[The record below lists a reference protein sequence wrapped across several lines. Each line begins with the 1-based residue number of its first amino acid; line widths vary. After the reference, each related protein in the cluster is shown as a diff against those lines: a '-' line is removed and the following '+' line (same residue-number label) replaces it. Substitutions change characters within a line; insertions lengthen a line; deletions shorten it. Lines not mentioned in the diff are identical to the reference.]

1 MQNQSLA
8 QRGTQIKTSVFFEEM
23 GGLQQQANRLK
34 LSPLRFMDLTP
45 RQAGPVLNNT
55 GLTAQNRIFL
65 LTTMDIH
72 SSFSINGTQLP
83 RSRTYSRRVAGL
95 ILCLVLLVLGVCLS
109 IAVGARSIPLTD
121 VISALREVPSH
132 RATALNF
139 EQRVLFE
146 LRVPRT
152 LIAIVVGASLGVA
165 GALIQGHT
173 RNPLADPGILGVNA
187 GAALAVVS
195 TFAVFGSISMF
206 ATTVAAFLGAVSA
219 TIIVFGLGRI
229 NGGNASP
236 LTLTLSGAAL
246 SAVLN
251 SITTGL
257 ILAEEANLDRM
268 RFWTVGSVAG
278 RGLDVFWG
286 VLPFAVL
293 GIVLAFASAPA
304 LNLLNLGDDVAQSLG
319 VRTDRARLFGMVLI
333 SLLAGA
339 ATAMAGPVGFI
350 GLIVPH
356 LVRAITGPDYRW
368 ILPYSALLGATLMVL
383 ADVIGRIIA
392 RPGELPAG
400 IVVAFIGAPL
410 FFVLVFHRKGLAL

>member
-1 MQNQSLA
+1 M
-8 QRGTQIKTSVFFEEM
+8 GTSVFFEET

-165 GALIQGHT
+165 GTLIQGHT

-304 LNLLNLGDDVAQSLG
+304 LNLLNLGDDVAQCLG

-339 ATAMAGPVGFI
+339 ATTMAGPVGFI

-392 RPGELPAG
+392 RPGELPVG

-410 FFVLVFHRKGLAL
+410 FFVLVFHRKGVAL

>member
-1 MQNQSLA
+1 M
-8 QRGTQIKTSVFFEEM
+8 GTSVFFEET

-304 LNLLNLGDDVAQSLG
+304 LNLLNLGDDVAQCLG
-319 VRTDRARLFGMVLI
+319 VRTDRARLFGMVLL

-392 RPGELPAG
+392 RPGELPVG

-410 FFVLVFHRKGLAL
+410 FFVLVFHRKGVAL

>member
-1 MQNQSLA
+1 M
-8 QRGTQIKTSVFFEEM
+8 GTSVFFEET

-65 LTTMDIH
+65 LPTMDIH
-72 SSFSINGTQLP
+72 SSFSINCTQLP

-304 LNLLNLGDDVAQSLG
+304 LNLLNLGDDVAQCLG

-392 RPGELPAG
+392 RPGELPVG

-410 FFVLVFHRKGLAL
+410 FFVLVFHRKGVAL

>member
-72 SSFSINGTQLP
+72 SSFSINGTQPP

-286 VLPFAVL
+286 GLPFAVL

-392 RPGELPAG
+392 RPGELPVG

-410 FFVLVFHRKGLAL
+410 FFVLVFHRKGIAL

>member
-1 MQNQSLA
+1 M
-8 QRGTQIKTSVFFEEM
+8 GTSVFFEET

-236 LTLTLSGAAL
+236 PTLTLSGAAL

-304 LNLLNLGDDVAQSLG
+304 LNLLNLGDDVAQCLG

-392 RPGELPAG
+392 RPGELPVG

-410 FFVLVFHRKGLAL
+410 FFVLVFHQKGVAL

>member
-1 MQNQSLA
+1 
-8 QRGTQIKTSVFFEEM
+8 
-23 GGLQQQANRLK
+23 
-34 LSPLRFMDLTP
+34 
-45 RQAGPVLNNT
+45 
-55 GLTAQNRIFL
+55 
-65 LTTMDIH
+65 
-72 SSFSINGTQLP
+72 
-83 RSRTYSRRVAGL
+83 
-95 ILCLVLLVLGVCLS
+95 
-109 IAVGARSIPLTD
+109 
-121 VISALREVPSH
+121 
-132 RATALNF
+132 
-139 EQRVLFE
+139 
-146 LRVPRT
+146 
-152 LIAIVVGASLGVA
+152 VGASLGVA

-392 RPGELPAG
+392 RPGELPVG

>member
-1 MQNQSLA
+1 
-8 QRGTQIKTSVFFEEM
+8 M

-72 SSFSINGTQLP
+72 SSFSINGTQPP

-286 VLPFAVL
+286 GLPFAVL

-392 RPGELPAG
+392 RPGELPVG

-410 FFVLVFHRKGLAL
+410 FFVLVFHRKGIAL

>member
-1 MQNQSLA
+1 M
-8 QRGTQIKTSVFFEEM
+8 GTSVFFEET

-268 RFWTVGSVAG
+268 RFWTIGSVAG

-304 LNLLNLGDDVAQSLG
+304 LNLLNLGDDVAQCLG

-392 RPGELPAG
+392 RPGELPVG

-410 FFVLVFHRKGLAL
+410 FFVLVFHRKGVAL

>member
-1 MQNQSLA
+1 M
-8 QRGTQIKTSVFFEEM
+8 GTSVFFEET

-246 SAVLN
+246 SAVLK

-304 LNLLNLGDDVAQSLG
+304 LNLLNLGDDVAQCLG

-392 RPGELPAG
+392 RPGELPVG

-410 FFVLVFHRKGLAL
+410 FFVLVFHRKGVAL

>member
-1 MQNQSLA
+1 M
-8 QRGTQIKTSVFFEEM
+8 GTSVFFEET

-304 LNLLNLGDDVAQSLG
+304 LNLLNLGDDVAQCLG

-392 RPGELPAG
+392 RPGELPVG

-410 FFVLVFHRKGLAL
+410 FFVLVFHRKGVAL

>member
-1 MQNQSLA
+1 M
-8 QRGTQIKTSVFFEEM
+8 GTSVFFEET

-121 VISALREVPSH
+121 VISTLREVPSH

-304 LNLLNLGDDVAQSLG
+304 LNLLNLGDDVAQCLG

-392 RPGELPAG
+392 RPGELPVG

-410 FFVLVFHRKGLAL
+410 FFVLVFHRKGVAL

>member
-1 MQNQSLA
+1 MS
-8 QRGTQIKTSVFFEEM
+8 T
-23 GGLQQQANRLK
+23 
-34 LSPLRFMDLTP
+34 
-45 RQAGPVLNNT
+45 
-55 GLTAQNRIFL
+55 
-65 LTTMDIH
+65 H
-72 SSFSINGTQLP
+72 SSFGINGTQVP

-95 ILCLVLLVLGVCLS
+95 ILCLAPLVLGIFLS

-132 RATALNF
+132 RETALNF
-139 EQRVLFE
+139 EQQVLFE

-195 TFAVFGSISMF
+195 SFALFGSISMF
-206 ATTVAAFLGAVSA
+206 ATTVAAFLGAISA
-219 TIIVFGLGRI
+219 TIIVFGMGRI

-286 VLPFAVL
+286 VLPFLVL
-293 GIVLAFASAPA
+293 GIVLAFASAPS
-304 LNLLNLGDDVAQSLG
+304 LNLLSLGDDVAQSLG
-319 VRTDRARLFGMVLI
+319 AQTDRARLFGMVLI
-333 SLLAGA
+333 ALLAGA
-339 ATAMAGPVGFI
+339 ATAMAGPIGFI

-356 LVRAITGPDYRW
+356 LVRTITGPDYRW
-368 ILPYSALLGATLMVL
+368 ILPYSALLGATLLVL

-392 RPGELPAG
+392 RPGELPVG

-410 FFVLVFHRKGLAL
+410 FFMLVFQRKGVAL